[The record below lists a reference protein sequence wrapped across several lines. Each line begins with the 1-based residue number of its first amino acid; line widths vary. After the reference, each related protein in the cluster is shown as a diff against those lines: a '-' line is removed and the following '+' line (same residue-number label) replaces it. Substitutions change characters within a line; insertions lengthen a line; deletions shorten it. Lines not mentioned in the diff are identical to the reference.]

1 MTSRRSPLPHPAT
14 WSPLAQR
21 TAIIALATALL
32 LALAGTAAWITNRP
46 SGNDAATASTPAP
59 APTPTATF
67 SSTGPAPSATPS
79 TGSVARPPRVTDPL
93 VYAKAAATLL
103 WSYDTRTTSRDQQ
116 LAGMRAWMATGTP
129 YANWPAISGQEPDPV
144 LWSRMADNQQY
155 ATAAVAESH
164 FPSAF
169 KQALTDDPA
178 ALTKAYIYAVTVT
191 GTQAIAWK
199 GGGAGAESRAV
210 TLAIQCRPS
219 SDCALVD
226 IAPGVAP

>member
-1 MTSRRSPLPHPAT
+1 MTPRRNPLPHPAT

-21 TAIIALATALL
+21 TAIIALATAVL

-46 SGNDAATASTPAP
+46 TNTPATAAVTTTPAP
-59 APTPTATF
+59 TAVP
-67 SSTGPAPSATPS
+67 SSAAPSASPAS
-79 TGSVARPPRVTDPL
+79 RTGSVAKPPHFTDPL
-93 VYAKAAATLL
+93 VYAKAAASLL

-116 LAGMRAWMATGTP
+116 LAGMRAWMATGTQ
-129 YANWPAISGQEPDPV
+129 YANWAAISGQEPDPV

-155 ATAAVAESH
+155 ATAAVTESH

-169 KQALTDDPA
+169 KQALTDDPS

-191 GTQAIAWK
+191 GIQNIAWN

-210 TLAIQCRPS
+210 TLAIQCRPNA
-219 SDCALVD
+219 DCALVD
-226 IAPGVAP
+226 IAPSVAP

>member
-1 MTSRRSPLPHPAT
+1 MTPRRSPVPHPAA

-46 SGNDAATASTPAP
+46 STTHATATATTT
-59 APTPTATF
+59 PTPSAVP
-67 SSTGPAPSATPS
+67 SSAVPSASATPG

-93 VYAKAAATLL
+93 VYAKAAAQLL

-116 LAGMRAWMATGTP
+116 LSGMRAWMATGTQ
-129 YANWPAISGQEPDPV
+129 YANWAAISGQEPDPV
-144 LWSRMADNQQY
+144 LWSRLADNRQY
-155 ATAAVAESH
+155 ATAKVTESH

-169 KQALTDDPA
+169 KQALADDPA

-191 GTQAIAWK
+191 GTQTIAWK

-210 TLAIQCRPS
+210 TLAVQCRPN

-226 IAPGVAP
+226 IAPAVAP

>member
-1 MTSRRSPLPHPAT
+1 MTSRRNPLPHSAT

-21 TAIIALATALL
+21 TAIIALATAVL
-32 LALAGTAAWITNRP
+32 LALAGTAAWMTNHP
-46 SGNDAATASTPAP
+46 SGNDAATASTPAST
-59 APTPTATF
+59 PTPTATF
-67 SSTGPAPSATPS
+67 SSTGSAPSATPG
-79 TGSVARPPRVTDPL
+79 TGSVARPPHITDPL

-129 YANWPAISGQEPDPV
+129 YANWSAISSQEPDPV
-144 LWSRMADNQQY
+144 LWSRLADNQQH
-155 ATAAVAESH
+155 ATSKVAESH

-169 KQALTDDPA
+169 KAALADDPA

-191 GTQAIAWK
+191 GTQTIAWK
-199 GGGAGAESRAV
+199 DGGAEAESRAV
-210 TLAIQCRPS
+210 TLAIQCRPN

-226 IAPGVAP
+226 IAPSVAP

>member
-1 MTSRRSPLPHPAT
+1 MTPRRTSLPHPAT

-21 TAIIALATALL
+21 TAIIALATAVL

-46 SGNDAATASTPAP
+46 STTHATA
-59 APTPTATF
+59 TATTTATATAVP
-67 SSTGPAPSATPS
+67 SSAEPSVSATS
-79 TGSVARPPRVTDPL
+79 GTGSVARPPRVTDPL
-93 VYAKAAATLL
+93 VYAKAAAKLL

-116 LAGMRAWMATGTP
+116 LAGMCAWMATGTQ
-129 YANWPAISGQEPDPV
+129 YANWAAIGGQEPDPV
-144 LWSRMADNQQY
+144 LWSRLADNQQY
-155 ATAAVAESH
+155 ATAKVAESH

-191 GTQAIAWK
+191 GTQTIAWK
-199 GGGAGAESRAV
+199 DGGAGAESRAV

-219 SDCALVD
+219 TDCALVD
-226 IAPGVAP
+226 IAPNVAP

>member
-1 MTSRRSPLPHPAT
+1 MTFRRRPLPHPAA

-21 TAIIALATALL
+21 TAIIALATAVL

-46 SGNDAATASTPAP
+46 STAPAAAPTTTRALEAVPSSATPAP
-59 APTPTATF
+59 PATA
-67 SSTGPAPSATPS
+67 AA
-79 TGSVARPPRVTDPL
+79 GSVAHPPHVTDPL

-116 LAGMRAWMATGTP
+116 LSGMRAWMATGTQ

-155 ATAAVAESH
+155 ATAAIAEAH

-169 KQALTDDPA
+169 KQALADDPA

-191 GTQAIAWK
+191 GTQHIAWK

-210 TLAIQCRPS
+210 TLAIQCRPNIN
-219 SDCALVD
+219 CALVD
-226 IAPGVAP
+226 IAPAVAP

>member
-1 MTSRRSPLPHPAT
+1 MTPRRTLLPHPAS

-21 TAIIALATALL
+21 TAIIALATAIL
-32 LALAGTAAWITNRP
+32 LALAGTAARITSRP
-46 SGNDAATASTPAP
+46 SRNHATASATTPPAP
-59 APTPTATF
+59 ALTSPSAGPTP
-67 SSTGPAPSATPS
+67 SPAAG
-79 TGSVARPPRVTDPL
+79 TGSVAAPPHAADPL
-93 VYAKAAATLL
+93 AYAKAAAKLL

-169 KQALTDDPA
+169 KAALADDPA

-191 GTQAIAWK
+191 GTQHIAWK

-210 TLAIQCRPS
+210 TLAIQCRPNA
-219 SDCALVD
+219 DCALVD
-226 IAPGVAP
+226 IAPTVAP